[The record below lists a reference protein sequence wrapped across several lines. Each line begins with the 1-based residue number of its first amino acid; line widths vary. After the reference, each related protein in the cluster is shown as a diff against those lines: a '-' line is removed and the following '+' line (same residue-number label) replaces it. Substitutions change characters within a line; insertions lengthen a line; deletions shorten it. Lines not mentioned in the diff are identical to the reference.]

1 MKRTLFIT
9 GLLLLGIVAGAQT
22 RKPRGELMYYEV
34 HDGDTMFFDTIE
46 PTWCF
51 PKGKGMKKGDWRT
64 YYKLVYNFNKIYPY
78 ALVGKKMMAQVDST
92 LAADVTKRSE
102 RARYINNVEK
112 ELLRLFEKD
121 IRSMTVTQGV
131 LLLRLV
137 DRECGLSGYEIIRTY
152 EGGFAAGFWQLVA
165 KIFSQDL
172 RTRYDPDGKDIKTEE
187 LVKIWESG
195 QWDAFY
201 FSVFMEPP
209 RKTVIKTERLDS
221 KVDNKR

>member
-1 MKRTLFIT
+1 MTA
-9 GLLLLGIVAGAQT
+9 LLLGTVAGAQT

-34 HDGDTMFFDTIE
+34 HDGDTMLFDTIE

-51 PKGKGMKKGDWRT
+51 PKGKRMKRGDWRS

-78 ALVGKKMMAQVDST
+78 ALVGKKMIAQVDST
-92 LAADVTKRSE
+92 LAADVSKKSE
-102 RARYINNVEK
+102 RTRYINDVEK

-152 EGGFAAGFWQLVA
+152 EGGFAAGFWQVVA
-165 KIFSQDL
+165 KLFSQDL
-172 RTRYDPDGKDIKTEE
+172 RTRYDPDGKDVKTEE
-187 LVKIWESG
+187 LIKIWESG

-201 FSVFMEPP
+201 FSVFMELP